1 MLDIIDESEWFNLA
15 DLTDEEMGE
24 IGLDDSELNRI
35 ESGLD
40 NPAVS
45 DPVFLLLPVGRRGRG
60 GSR

>member
-1 MLDIIDESEWFNLA
+1 MLDIIDESEWFNLV

-35 ESGLD
+35 ENVLD